1 VIADE
6 TVVYALTRDRELAT
20 MLDARLRRAIAFF
33 YNDAARL
40 HQAVILRTPDLVL
53 VDTAAIRPEYGD
65 AGLAP
70 VLHFLHDRAPSARLS
85 VRPMP
90 GAEQLVAAEAGG
102 AAQLLP
108 SDVSACVE
116 AVLVACGCG

>member
-1 VIADE
+1 MHPQRGRFRPLFFMLG
-6 TVVYALTRDRELAT
+6 VVAGLA
-20 MLDARLRRAIAFF
+20 F
-33 YNDAARL
+33 AARL